1 MQGPQGLFCHLLCCL
16 ALVKQH
22 NTLVLATLHRPQPV
36 EFLEFF
42 SAFFQAPGRPVKGKA
57 KLREWPSSPA
67 FAFPF
72 TSLEAWL

>member
-57 KLREWPSSPA
+57 K
-67 FAFPF
+67 
-72 TSLEAWL
+72 